1 MISQNTLYFEEY
13 VSDMIPLER
22 TLPDARGEWCRGEY
36 GDTERF
42 NGERTS
48 VIICFHNEV
57 QYRDRRQ
64 DVAPEIERN

>member
-57 QYRDRRQ
+57 CPITVLVGDGDIMR
-64 DVAPEIERN
+64 A